1 MLRIGGWT
9 VTGSD
14 PSEIRARIEDLYAF
28 PPARR
33 TMTVLVHS
41 LPAAMW
47 PAMGRWYGSGAWGR
61 YFDNPADGND
71 LDLADWQVIDLAG
84 AAEHED
90 LCEAALFYLLERL
103 RLTLENPDET
113 GRVKLMVVDEA
124 WRYLR
129 DPAVLAY
136 LAEAAKTWRKKNAAL
151 IMATQSAVDVTGTAG
166 AEALLESMPT
176 KLFLANPELPEKA
189 ADIFRLNPSEVAT
202 IRGLVSKQELY
213 LRRPNMA
220 ATVRLEVD
228 PESYW
233 LYTSSARDSAR
244 RAEAV
249 ETARPRGGARAPGRR
264 TLRPTNTREEPM
276 TLRRPTVALLSL
288 LWIVPALA
296 LAQDDAPDAPAGASV
311 LQVQDEP
318 DQIIRVNTRIR
329 HTTVIQLP
337 AAETILDFIVGD
349 SEYWHLTGAANLAFL
364 KPIGEGVN
372 TNVAL
377 VCESGRIYSF
387 LVTERDAPPHL
398 IVRIGGDPNSTPASG
413 HVPAFVARS
422 RVAEYQLMAEES
434 RAAVL
439 AAQQD
444 AEARITAMRQDATA
458 QVEAFRAT
466 YPTRLQF
473 PYELED
479 KAARWPFLVH
489 GMWHDGQF
497 TYVRSTAQETPA
509 LYENTDGQPSL
520 IPYDLEADGLFI
532 VRRLVG
538 RGWLQIGRD
547 RAGWKVNLEDLE

>member
-1 MLRIGGWT
+1 
-9 VTGSD
+9 
-14 PSEIRARIEDLYAF
+14 
-28 PPARR
+28 
-33 TMTVLVHS
+33 
-41 LPAAMW
+41 
-47 PAMGRWYGSGAWGR
+47 
-61 YFDNPADGND
+61 
-71 LDLADWQVIDLAG
+71 
-84 AAEHED
+84 
-90 LCEAALFYLLERL
+90 
-103 RLTLENPDET
+103 
-113 GRVKLMVVDEA
+113 
-124 WRYLR
+124 
-129 DPAVLAY
+129 
-136 LAEAAKTWRKKNAAL
+136 
-151 IMATQSAVDVTGTAG
+151 
-166 AEALLESMPT
+166 
-176 KLFLANPELPEKA
+176 
-189 ADIFRLNPSEVAT
+189 
-202 IRGLVSKQELY
+202 
-213 LRRPNMA
+213 
-220 ATVRLEVD
+220 
-228 PESYW
+228 
-233 LYTSSARDSAR
+233 
-244 RAEAV
+244 
-249 ETARPRGGARAPGRR
+249 
-264 TLRPTNTREEPM
+264 M
-276 TLRRPTVALLSL
+276 TLRHPTVALLSL
-288 LWIVPALA
+288 LWIVPG
-296 LAQDDAPDAPAGASV
+296 LAQAQAPQADAPAPDAPAGASV
-311 LQVQDEP
+311 LQVQDQP

-364 KPIGEGVN
+364 KPIGEGVT

-398 IVRIGGDPNSTPASG
+398 IVRIGGDPNTTPATG

-422 RVAEYQLMAEES
+422 RVAEYQIMAEES

-444 AEARITAMRQDATA
+444 AEARIAAMRQDATA

-520 IPYDLEADGLFI
+520 IPYDLEQDGLFI

-547 RAGWKVNLEDLE
+547 RAGWNVDLDDLE